1 MELIW
6 CNVKINILLAL
17 TNETWQL
24 EVMSNINEQ
33 NQLKIKRRCVDSID
47 LMSAIHLGLANKII
61 VSADF
66 PNLNIETIVNA
77 RKLGCEIYGIYLQDD
92 LDSLEKLKN
101 IGIMNNYAINSFE
114 PNKSLKTL
122 VSQLSNTTEIDKF
135 SSELEELTQIPGLIS
150 VWGINGS
157 PGRTV
162 AAINLAFSLANKN
175 SPTLLIDLDAVA
187 PSVAASLGIV
197 SEVPGISSVI
207 HDALKGRLNIQSF
220 ENNVI
225 EVHSGVH
232 VLTGITNPKRW
243 PELRTEGLLHVLKQA
258 SQIYPNIV
266 CDLSAVLPET
276 LDPNL
281 NNLDI
286 FRRFDHIPKV
296 IELSSKVIFVLNAN
310 PLALIR
316 SGESLEA
323 LNEIYKREPLI
334 ILNKVND
341 FSLGLKYEST
351 VEAILGRW
359 ANPEQIHRIPD
370 RPELFAR
377 SWLKAESILN
387 LGDEEIVAEFNRI
400 SNLVRNEVSNPP
412 KSKRFLRRVS

>member
-1 MELIW
+1 
-6 CNVKINILLAL
+6 
-17 TNETWQL
+17 
-24 EVMSNINEQ
+24 MSNINDQ
-33 NQLKIKRRCVDSID
+33 SQLKIKRRCVDSVD
-47 LMSAIHLGLANKII
+47 LMSAVHLGLANKIVI
-61 VSADF
+61 SADF
-66 PNLNIETIVNA
+66 PNLNVETIVNA
-77 RKLGCEIYGIYLQDD
+77 KKMGCEIYGIYLQDD
-92 LDSLEKLKN
+92 SESLDRLKN
-101 IGIMNNYAINSFE
+101 FGVLINFAINTSE
-114 PNKSLKTL
+114 NNKSLKTL
-122 VSQLSNTTEIDKF
+122 ISQLSNISEIDKF

-157 PGRTV
+157 PGRTST
-162 AAINLAFSLANKN
+162 AINLSFSLANKN

-220 ENNVI
+220 EKNVI
-225 EVHSGVH
+225 EIDSGLH

-243 PELRTEGLLHVLKQA
+243 PELRTEGLIQVLKQA

-296 IELSSKVIFVLNAN
+296 LELSTQVIFVLSAN

-316 SGESLEA
+316 SSESLEA
-323 LNEIYKREPLI
+323 LSEIYKREPLI
-334 ILNKVND
+334 VLNKVNN
-341 FSLGLKYEST
+341 FNLGAKYEST

-359 ANPEQIHRIPD
+359 TDPEQIQRIAD
-370 RPELFAR
+370 RPELFAE

-387 LGDEEIVAEFNRI
+387 LGDAEIVAIFNKI
-400 SNLVRNEVSNPP
+400 SNLVRNEVSKPP
-412 KSKRFLRRVS
+412 KYKRFLRRVS

>member
-1 MELIW
+1 
-6 CNVKINILLAL
+6 
-17 TNETWQL
+17 
-24 EVMSNINEQ
+24 MSNINDQ
-33 NQLKIKRRCVDSID
+33 SQLKIKRRCVDSVD
-47 LMSAIHLGLANKII
+47 LMSAVHLGLANKIVI
-61 VSADF
+61 SADF
-66 PNLNIETIVNA
+66 PNLNVETIVNA
-77 RKLGCEIYGIYLQDD
+77 KKMGCEIYGIYLQDD
-92 LDSLEKLKN
+92 SESLEILKN
-101 IGIMNNYAINSFE
+101 FGVLINFAINTSE
-114 PNKSLKTL
+114 NNKSLKTL
-122 VSQLSNTTEIDKF
+122 ISQLSNISEIDKF

-157 PGRTV
+157 PGRTST
-162 AAINLAFSLANKN
+162 AINLSFSLANKN

-220 ENNVI
+220 EKNVI
-225 EVHSGVH
+225 EIDSGLH

-243 PELRTEGLLHVLKQA
+243 PELRTEGLIQVLKQA

-296 IELSSKVIFVLNAN
+296 LELSTQVIFVLSAN

-316 SGESLEA
+316 SSESLEA
-323 LNEIYKREPLI
+323 LSEIYKREPLI
-334 ILNKVND
+334 VLNKVNN
-341 FSLGLKYEST
+341 FNLGAKYEST

-359 ANPEQIHRIPD
+359 TDPEQIQRIAD
-370 RPELFAR
+370 RPELFAE

-387 LGDEEIVAEFNRI
+387 LGDTEIVAIFNKI
-400 SNLVRNEVSNPP
+400 SNLVRNEVSKPP
-412 KSKRFLRRVS
+412 KYKRFLRRVS

>member
-1 MELIW
+1 
-6 CNVKINILLAL
+6 VKINILLAL
-17 TNETWQL
+17 TNQTWQL
-24 EVMSNINEQ
+24 EVMSNINDQ
-33 NQLKIKRRCVDSID
+33 PQLKIKRRCVDSVD
-47 LMSAIHLGLANKII
+47 LMSAVHLGLANKIVI
-61 VSADF
+61 SADF
-66 PNLNIETIVNA
+66 PNLNVETIVNA
-77 RKLGCEIYGIYLQDD
+77 KKMGCEIYGIYLQDD
-92 LDSLEKLKN
+92 SESLEILKN
-101 IGIMNNYAINSFE
+101 FGVLINFAINTSE
-114 PNKSLKTL
+114 NNKSLKTL
-122 VSQLSNTTEIDKF
+122 ISQLSNITEIDKF

-157 PGRTV
+157 PGRTST
-162 AAINLAFSLANKN
+162 AINLSFSLANKN

-187 PSVAASLGIV
+187 PSVASSLGIV

-220 ENNVI
+220 EKNVI
-225 EVHSGVH
+225 EIDSGLH

-243 PELRTEGLLHVLKQA
+243 PELRTEGLIQVLKQA

-296 IELSSKVIFVLNAN
+296 LELSTQVIFVLSAN

-316 SGESLEA
+316 SSESLEA
-323 LNEIYKREPLI
+323 LSEIYKREPLI
-334 ILNKVND
+334 VLNKVNN
-341 FSLGLKYEST
+341 FNLGAKYEST

-359 ANPEQIHRIPD
+359 TDPEQIQRIAD
-370 RPELFAR
+370 RPELFAE

-387 LGDEEIVAEFNRI
+387 LGDAEIVAIFNKI
-400 SNLVRNEVSNPP
+400 SNLVRNEVSKPP
-412 KSKRFLRRVS
+412 KYKRFLRRVS

>member
-1 MELIW
+1 
-6 CNVKINILLAL
+6 
-17 TNETWQL
+17 
-24 EVMSNINEQ
+24 MSNINDQ
-33 NQLKIKRRCVDSID
+33 PQLKIKRRCVDSVD
-47 LMSAIHLGLANKII
+47 LMSAVHLGLANKIVI
-61 VSADF
+61 SADF
-66 PNLNIETIVNA
+66 PNLNVETIVNA
-77 RKLGCEIYGIYLQDD
+77 KKMGCEIYGIYLQDD
-92 LDSLEKLKN
+92 SESLEILKN
-101 IGIMNNYAINSFE
+101 FGVLINFAINTSE
-114 PNKSLKTL
+114 NNKSLKTL
-122 VSQLSNTTEIDKF
+122 ISQLSNISEIDKF

-157 PGRTV
+157 PGRTST
-162 AAINLAFSLANKN
+162 AINLCFSLANKN

-220 ENNVI
+220 EKNVI
-225 EVHSGVH
+225 EIDSGLH

-243 PELRTEGLLHVLKQA
+243 PELRTEGLIQVLKQA

-296 IELSSKVIFVLNAN
+296 LELSTQVIFVLSAN

-316 SGESLEA
+316 SSESLEA
-323 LNEIYKREPLI
+323 LSEIYKREPLI
-334 ILNKVND
+334 VLNKVND
-341 FSLGLKYEST
+341 FNLGAKYEST

-359 ANPEQIHRIPD
+359 TDPQQIQRIAD
-370 RPELFAR
+370 RPELFAE

-387 LGDEEIVAEFNRI
+387 LGDAEIVAVFNKI
-400 SNLVRNEVSNPP
+400 SNLVRNEVSKPP
-412 KSKRFLRRVS
+412 KYKRFLRRVS